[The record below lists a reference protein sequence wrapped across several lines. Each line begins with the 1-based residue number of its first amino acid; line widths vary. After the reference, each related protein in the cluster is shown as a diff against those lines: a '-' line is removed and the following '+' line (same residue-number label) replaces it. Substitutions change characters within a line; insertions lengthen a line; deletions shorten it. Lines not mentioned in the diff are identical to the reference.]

1 VKGSLKQALK
11 STNPCESMIEIV
23 RRTSSNEK
31 RWQSG
36 DMCLRWTAAKKWFD
50 VLGGADVRVDAVVVQ
65 GNVVDSDSSTAYA
78 PSTFRFPGIG
88 DGDAVPTDE

>member
-1 VKGSLKQALK
+1 
-11 STNPCESMIEIV
+11 
-23 RRTSSNEK
+23 
-31 RWQSG
+31 
-36 DMCLRWTAAKKWFD
+36 
-50 VLGGADVRVDAVVVQ
+50 VVQ